1 MSKSIQENN
10 FFTINRPDGAKL
22 YINLSQIVYV
32 TKDLLDDQGKK
43 TEIMTTQGSFIIN
56 RPVEEILKLMNIKEI
71 V

>member
-1 MSKSIQENN
+1 MSKSTNENN

-22 YINLSQIVYV
+22 YINVNQIVYV

-43 TEIMTTQGSFIIN
+43 TEVMTTQGSFIIN

-71 V
+71 A